1 MLLLKRNCFVR
12 NIFLCLSWW
21 DGRREFVSKVSQAL
35 ASRRRG
41 KSVVVVVVLVIVISM
56 CKISLYNG
64 CAWRV
69 DVVAVTA
76 VCERV
81 RRTVRRG
88 DTK

>member
-12 NIFLCLSWW
+12 NFFLCLSWW

-41 KSVVVVVVLVIVISM
+41 KSVVVVVVPVIVISM

-88 DTK
+88 VTK

>member
-12 NIFLCLSWW
+12 NFFLCLSWW
-21 DGRREFVSKVSQAL
+21 DGRREFVSKFSQAL

-41 KSVVVVVVLVIVISM
+41 KSVAVVVVLVIVISM

-64 CAWRV
+64 CAWRI

>member
-12 NIFLCLSWW
+12 NFFLCLSWW

-56 CKISLYNG
+56 CNISLYIG